1 VMQQP
6 LAVMDENSFEPEE
19 RFTYEIRF
27 PDRARPC
34 DLRRQ
39 HVLNWLRLHCCV

>member
-1 VMQQP
+1 MQQP
-6 LAVMDENSFEPEE
+6 LAVMDENSFKPEE

-27 PDRARPC
+27 PNRAH

-39 HVLNWLRLHCCV
+39 HILNWLRLHCCV